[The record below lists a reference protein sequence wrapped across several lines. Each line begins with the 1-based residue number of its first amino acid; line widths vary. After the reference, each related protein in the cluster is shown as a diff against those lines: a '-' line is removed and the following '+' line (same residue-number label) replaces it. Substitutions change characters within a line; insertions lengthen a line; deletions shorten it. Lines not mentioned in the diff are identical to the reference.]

1 MSSAPIG
8 TIHHVELWVPDI
20 DRAAAQWGWLLT
32 ELGYQ
37 PFQEWTGGC
46 SWRLADTYIVIE
58 QSPDMLAEPHDRKRP
73 GLNHLAF
80 HAGDQA
86 QVDALTAAAA
96 ENGWALMFADKHPH
110 AGGPQTYAAYLSN
123 TDGHEV
129 ELTASNPVKLTHP
142 QVLTIPQAWYPRGEP
157 KPERLDAYRQ
167 PQDAARTAKQGSWLT
182 LFSPWAL
189 KAARRP
195 TQAFPPMLR
204 RKGLAPGDAQQPSI
218 PLTIDPPVRPSRLQ
232 RDRQGLLR
240 RVSRQGS
247 QQAAMHDALS
257 REGRL
262 PGIRAGQR

>member
-129 ELTASNPVKLTHP
+129 ELTASNPVELTHP
-142 QVLTIPQAWYPRGEP
+142 QVLTIPRVAGM
-157 KPERLDAYRQ
+157 
-167 PQDAARTAKQGSWLT
+167 SVH
-182 LFSPWAL
+182 
-189 KAARRP
+189 
-195 TQAFPPMLR
+195 
-204 RKGLAPGDAQQPSI
+204 PGYMP
-218 PLTIDPPVRPSRLQ
+218 
-232 RDRQGLLR
+232 
-240 RVSRQGS
+240 
-247 QQAAMHDALS
+247 H
-257 REGRL
+257 GRL
-262 PGIRAGQR
+262 SDSAENRCHSGG

>member
-1 MSSAPIG
+1 VSSAPIG

-96 ENGWALMFADKHPH
+96 ENGWALCSP
-110 AGGPQTYAAYLSN
+110 TN
-123 TDGHEV
+123 TP
-129 ELTASNPVKLTHP
+129 TP
-142 QVLTIPQAWYPRGEP
+142 
-157 KPERLDAYRQ
+157 
-167 PQDAARTAKQGSWLT
+167 
-182 LFSPWAL
+182 
-189 KAARRP
+189 AARRP
-195 TQAFPPMLR
+195 TPPTYR
-204 RKGLAPGDAQQPSI
+204 TPTATKSSSP
-218 PLTIDPPVRPSRLQ
+218 
-232 RDRQGLLR
+232 
-240 RVSRQGS
+240 
-247 QQAAMHDALS
+247 
-257 REGRL
+257 
-262 PGIRAGQR
+262 RATP

>member
-142 QVLTIPQAWYPRGEP
+142 QVLTIPRP
-157 KPERLDAYRQ
+157 KPGSCAWANDSSR
-167 PQDAARTAKQGSWLT
+167 ARDES
-182 LFSPWAL
+182 
-189 KAARRP
+189 
-195 TQAFPPMLR
+195 
-204 RKGLAPGDAQQPSI
+204 
-218 PLTIDPPVRPSRLQ
+218 
-232 RDRQGLLR
+232 
-240 RVSRQGS
+240 
-247 QQAAMHDALS
+247 
-257 REGRL
+257 GRL
-262 PGIRAGQR
+262 NASSRAVALAGVPRRMPNRSRCACQARA

>member
-129 ELTASNPVKLTHP
+129 ELTASNPVELTHP
-142 QVLTIPQAWYPRGEP
+142 QVLTIP
-157 KPERLDAYRQ
+157 L
-167 PQDAARTAKQGSWLT
+167 L
-182 LFSPWAL
+182 SP
-189 KAARRP
+189 RRP
-195 TQAFPPMLR
+195 HPQSSAAASSVLGGPTPSPR
-204 RKGLAPGDAQQPSI
+204 RA
-218 PLTIDPPVRPSRLQ
+218 
-232 RDRQGLLR
+232 
-240 RVSRQGS
+240 
-247 QQAAMHDALS
+247 
-257 REGRL
+257 
-262 PGIRAGQR
+262 

>member
-129 ELTASNPVKLTHP
+129 ELTASNPVELTHP
-142 QVLTIPQAWYPRGEP
+142 QVLTIPRPLLPTRARHG
-157 KPERLDAYRQ
+157 LGHDA
-167 PQDAARTAKQGSWLT
+167 
-182 LFSPWAL
+182 
-189 KAARRP
+189 
-195 TQAFPPMLR
+195 
-204 RKGLAPGDAQQPSI
+204 
-218 PLTIDPPVRPSRLQ
+218 RPS
-232 RDRQGLLR
+232 
-240 RVSRQGS
+240 
-247 QQAAMHDALS
+247 H
-257 REGRL
+257 RERW
-262 PGIRAGQR
+262 

>member
-129 ELTASNPVKLTHP
+129 ELTASNPVELTHP
-142 QVLTIPQAWYPRGEP
+142 QVLTIPRAGG
-157 KPERLDAYRQ
+157 AGG
-167 PQDAARTAKQGSWLT
+167 AALH
-182 LFSPWAL
+182 L
-189 KAARRP
+189 
-195 TQAFPPMLR
+195 
-204 RKGLAPGDAQQPSI
+204 AQQTAASRRDECGSV
-218 PLTIDPPVRPSRLQ
+218 LPVRGATRGVC
-232 RDRQGLLR
+232 D
-240 RVSRQGS
+240 
-247 QQAAMHDALS
+247 
-257 REGRL
+257 
-262 PGIRAGQR
+262 GIACSGP

>member
-129 ELTASNPVKLTHP
+129 ELTASNPVELTHP
-142 QVLTIPQAWYPRGEP
+142 QVLTIPPAC
-157 KPERLDAYRQ
+157 
-167 PQDAARTAKQGSWLT
+167 
-182 LFSPWAL
+182 
-189 KAARRP
+189 ARRS
-195 TQAFPPMLR
+195 
-204 RKGLAPGDAQQPSI
+204 LALARLVARGS
-218 PLTIDPPVRPSRLQ
+218 PLT
-232 RDRQGLLR
+232 GH
-240 RVSRQGS
+240 
-247 QQAAMHDALS
+247 HDARAFYVLS
-257 REGRL
+257 STKYWCADAPRDSGVSKPAIPPDVFTAEVRTRPNTRE
-262 PGIRAGQR
+262 QHS

>member
-129 ELTASNPVKLTHP
+129 ELTASNPVTLTHP
-142 QVLTIPQAWYPRGEP
+142 QVLTIPPTNW
-157 KPERLDAYRQ
+157 
-167 PQDAARTAKQGSWLT
+167 
-182 LFSPWAL
+182 L
-189 KAARRP
+189 KAADVQDGLKPGTTAAENAELREAKKRIRLLE
-195 TQAFPPMLR
+195 QENEVLR
-204 RKGLAPGDAQQPSI
+204 RAAAYL
-218 PLTIDPPVRPSRLQ
+218 
-232 RDRQGLLR
+232 
-240 RVSRQGS
+240 S
-247 QQAAMHDALS
+247 QAN
-257 REGRL
+257 L
-262 PGIRAGQR
+262 PGK

>member
-129 ELTASNPVKLTHP
+129 ELTASNPVELTHP
-142 QVLTIPQAWYPRGEP
+142 QVLTIPHHGRR
-157 KPERLDAYRQ
+157 RLDRDLQ
-167 PQDAARTAKQGSWLT
+167 PARVALHPDHVQSGKAHQQVAAVAVGIVGV
-182 LFSPWAL
+182 
-189 KAARRP
+189 AARR
-195 TQAFPPMLR
+195 AAR
-204 RKGLAPGDAQQPSI
+204 RLGH
-218 PLTIDPPVRPSRLQ
+218 SRGP
-232 RDRQGLLR
+232 RGQG
-240 RVSRQGS
+240 VW
-247 QQAAMHDALS
+247 
-257 REGRL
+257 
-262 PGIRAGQR
+262 

>member
-129 ELTASNPVKLTHP
+129 ELTASNPVELTHP
-142 QVLTIPQAWYPRGEP
+142 QVLTIPRGPASRTAQHGARPCEDRCGPRCWGPTTP
-157 KPERLDAYRQ
+157 KP
-167 PQDAARTAKQGSWLT
+167 
-182 LFSPWAL
+182 AL
-189 KAARRP
+189 
-195 TQAFPPMLR
+195 
-204 RKGLAPGDAQQPSI
+204 
-218 PLTIDPPVRPSRLQ
+218 
-232 RDRQGLLR
+232 
-240 RVSRQGS
+240 
-247 QQAAMHDALS
+247 
-257 REGRL
+257 L
-262 PGIRAGQR
+262 PGMSESYLGRASRRSAEPGPLS

>member
-129 ELTASNPVKLTHP
+129 ELTASNPVELTHP
-142 QVLTIPQAWYPRGEP
+142 QVLTIPPCVGGKGAGVRQVRLSKNSYRPVWFMGGGSSRGGVFSAREVG
-157 KPERLDAYRQ
+157 RSARSRTVCQMRQ
-167 PQDAARTAKQGSWLT
+167 TTGS
-182 LFSPWAL
+182 
-189 KAARRP
+189 
-195 TQAFPPMLR
+195 
-204 RKGLAPGDAQQPSI
+204 
-218 PLTIDPPVRPSRLQ
+218 
-232 RDRQGLLR
+232 
-240 RVSRQGS
+240 VSNSSGFCTC
-247 QQAAMHDALS
+247 
-257 REGRL
+257 
-262 PGIRAGQR
+262 

>member
-110 AGGPQTYAAYLSN
+110 AGGPQTYAAHLSN
-123 TDGHEV
+123 TDGYQV

-142 QVLTIPQAWYPRGEP
+142 QVLTIPPAVAPIPTEP
-157 KPERLDAYRQ
+157 VEKS
-167 PQDAARTAKQGSWLT
+167 TVSGS
-182 LFSPWAL
+182 
-189 KAARRP
+189 
-195 TQAFPPMLR
+195 LR
-204 RKGLAPGDAQQPSI
+204 RLG
-218 PLTIDPPVRPSRLQ
+218 
-232 RDRQGLLR
+232 
-240 RVSRQGS
+240 
-247 QQAAMHDALS
+247 
-257 REGRL
+257 
-262 PGIRAGQR
+262 

>member
-129 ELTASNPVKLTHP
+129 ELTASNPVELTHP
-142 QVLTIPQAWYPRGEP
+142 QVLTIPQERFHDGSRG
-157 KPERLDAYRQ
+157 
-167 PQDAARTAKQGSWLT
+167 
-182 LFSPWAL
+182 
-189 KAARRP
+189 
-195 TQAFPPMLR
+195 
-204 RKGLAPGDAQQPSI
+204 QPSI
-218 PLTIDPPVRPSRLQ
+218 RNRLAG
-232 RDRQGLLR
+232 RH
-240 RVSRQGS
+240 SPGS
-247 QQAAMHDALS
+247 HFV
-257 REGRL
+257 
-262 PGIRAGQR
+262 

>member
-1 MSSAPIG
+1 VSSAPIG

-96 ENGWALMFADKHPH
+96 ENG
-110 AGGPQTYAAYLSN
+110 
-123 TDGHEV
+123 
-129 ELTASNPVKLTHP
+129 
-142 QVLTIPQAWYPRGEP
+142 
-157 KPERLDAYRQ
+157 
-167 PQDAARTAKQGSWLT
+167 
-182 LFSPWAL
+182 
-189 KAARRP
+189 
-195 TQAFPPMLR
+195 
-204 RKGLAPGDAQQPSI
+204 
-218 PLTIDPPVRPSRLQ
+218 
-232 RDRQGLLR
+232 
-240 RVSRQGS
+240 
-247 QQAAMHDALS
+247 
-257 REGRL
+257 
-262 PGIRAGQR
+262 

>member
-129 ELTASNPVKLTHP
+129 ELTASNPVELTHP
-142 QVLTIPQAWYPRGEP
+142 QVLTIPPG
-157 KPERLDAYRQ
+157 
-167 PQDAARTAKQGSWLT
+167 ARSVRDNPTKGTQSC
-182 LFSPWAL
+182 SPSSH
-189 KAARRP
+189 
-195 TQAFPPMLR
+195 
-204 RKGLAPGDAQQPSI
+204 APGPGFLPGGSS
-218 PLTIDPPVRPSRLQ
+218 PPSR
-232 RDRQGLLR
+232 
-240 RVSRQGS
+240 
-247 QQAAMHDALS
+247 A
-257 REGRL
+257 
-262 PGIRAGQR
+262 

>member
-129 ELTASNPVKLTHP
+129 ELTASNPVELTHP
-142 QVLTIPQAWYPRGEP
+142 QVLTIPQPTATTPLGCSSLHCCPSTHHHPGQARTHRWPFVPDRIAVAVQDSRRSRPRDP
-157 KPERLDAYRQ
+157 VAPAS
-167 PQDAARTAKQGSWLT
+167 QDAS
-182 LFSPWAL
+182 
-189 KAARRP
+189 
-195 TQAFPPMLR
+195 
-204 RKGLAPGDAQQPSI
+204 
-218 PLTIDPPVRPSRLQ
+218 
-232 RDRQGLLR
+232 
-240 RVSRQGS
+240 
-247 QQAAMHDALS
+247 
-257 REGRL
+257 
-262 PGIRAGQR
+262 